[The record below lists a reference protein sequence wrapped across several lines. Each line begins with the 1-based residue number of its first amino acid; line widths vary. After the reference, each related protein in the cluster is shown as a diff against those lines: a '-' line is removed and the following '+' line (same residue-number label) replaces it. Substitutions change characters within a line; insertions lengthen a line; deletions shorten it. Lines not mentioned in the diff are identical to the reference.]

1 MSESMN
7 QDRVFEVLTA
17 APVRTRR
24 RPRDW
29 SVDEKAR
36 LISQTLL
43 PGANV
48 SAIARSAGVDPSQLY
63 GWRRQ
68 ARASGAVKAI
78 PRYKAM
84 PVAHDEVKFARVEA
98 AGSWAVEIVIRDAVV
113 RVGGD
118 IDPDHL
124 TVILR
129 AVRKA

>member
-1 MSESMN
+1 MN

-24 RPRDW
+24 RLRDW

-68 ARASGAVKAI
+68 ARASGAVKA
-78 PRYKAM
+78 M

-98 AGSWAVEIVIRDAVV
+98 AGCATGLWRLSFGIRLSALAATSM
-113 RVGGD
+113 R
-118 IDPDHL
+118 I
-124 TVILR
+124 I
-129 AVRKA
+129 

>member
-68 ARASGAVKAI
+68 ARASGAVKA
-78 PRYKAM
+78 M